1 MRDRV
6 GTYKVC
12 SDDRA
17 LLFLVWIS
25 ICLLRVDAFR
35 LSPVRRK
42 PGPPDG
48 LQETSWQC
56 TRDYELFGWEIRS
69 LAELQKFGKSNRE
82 GPRKR
87 WDFDGTPR
95 PSFWGFFFKVR
106 TLKKNIFRTKDF
118 FFVGGK
124 KILFFFHH
132 EKNFLTR
139 KYFFFEKK
147 LEKKGQKKTPKKGGP
162 YP

>member
-1 MRDRV
+1 MR
-6 GTYKVC
+6 
-12 SDDRA
+12 
-17 LLFLVWIS
+17 F
-25 ICLLRVDAFR
+25 
-35 LSPVRRK
+35 
-42 PGPPDG
+42 
-48 LQETSWQC
+48 
-56 TRDYELFGWEIRS
+56 
-69 LAELQKFGKSNRE
+69 
-82 GPRKR
+82 R
-87 WDFDGTPR
+87 WDAL

-106 TLKKNIFRTKDF
+106 TLKKNIFRSKDFFFVDEKFFLKIFRHEKNFLTRKYF

>member
-1 MRDRV
+1 MRNRF
-6 GTYKVC
+6 GFC
-12 SDDRA
+12 R
-17 LLFLVWIS
+17 
-25 ICLLRVDAFR
+25 LLRWRSDPPPRLDQHLPPSGRCLPSVPGSKETGAPRRTPGDFLAMHPRLWTFR
-35 LSPVRRK
+35 LKFLDFSRTPKVRESRIRR
-42 PGPPDG
+42 
-48 LQETSWQC
+48 TSK
-56 TRDYELFGWEIRS
+56 TMRF
-69 LAELQKFGKSNRE
+69 
-82 GPRKR
+82 R
-87 WDFDGTPR
+87 WDAL

-139 KYFFFEKK
+139 KYFFFMKK
-147 LEKKGQKKTPKKGGP
+147 HEKKGQKKTPKKGGP